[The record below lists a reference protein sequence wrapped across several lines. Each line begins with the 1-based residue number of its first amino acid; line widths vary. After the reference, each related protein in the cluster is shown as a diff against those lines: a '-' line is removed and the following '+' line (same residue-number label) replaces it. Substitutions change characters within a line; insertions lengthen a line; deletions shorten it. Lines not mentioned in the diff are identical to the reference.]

1 MAAAGPG
8 SRSAWWSRAQTET
21 EKWKSGTRHHDKSRK
36 LGEKLEERFVD
47 VSDTNGLAGP
57 LDKWKRHG
65 I

>member
-1 MAAAGPG
+1 MEQSTNRNGEVEEWD
-8 SRSAWWSRAQTET
+8 S
-21 EKWKSGTRHHDKSRK
+21 RHHDKSRK